1 MKMAPANAVNGALKL
16 ALERLKE
23 PDRHDFIAVRVVMLA
38 ALKELVVTGCTSA
51 RCASMARLPSS
62 SLTLNTIIQLARC
75 HYRWWQNAKKRNE
88 TFFVSMRRLTL

>member
-1 MKMAPANAVNGALKL
+1 MKMAPANAVNDALKL

-23 PDRHDFIAVRVVMLA
+23 PDRDDFITVRVVMLA
-38 ALKELVVTGCTSA
+38 ALKALLAAGCTSA

-75 HYRWWQNAKKRNE
+75 HYGWWQNAKKRIE
-88 TFFVSMRRLTL
+88 TFFVSMRWLTL